1 MCQELNG
8 LAFQVVECVT
18 LPLTFMGKIPG
29 RQHHFAPAGDS
40 GPSNVQ
46 MQERGIMVQEPFSDK
61 GSGRFE
67 DFGKKVDQRLN
78 QAMPRV
84 EEELKK
90 VIAYLNDQVV
100 PQLRQDSAQAL
111 HAAADQLRKLAQQ
124 LDDGPGSGVR

>member
-1 MCQELNG
+1 
-8 LAFQVVECVT
+8 
-18 LPLTFMGKIPG
+18 
-29 RQHHFAPAGDS
+29 
-40 GPSNVQ
+40 
-46 MQERGIMVQEPFSDK
+46 MVQQPINDK

-67 DFGKKVDQRLN
+67 DFGKKVDERLN

-111 HAAADQLRKLAQQ
+111 HSAADQLRKLAQQ
-124 LDDGPGSGVR
+124 LDDGPGSGAR